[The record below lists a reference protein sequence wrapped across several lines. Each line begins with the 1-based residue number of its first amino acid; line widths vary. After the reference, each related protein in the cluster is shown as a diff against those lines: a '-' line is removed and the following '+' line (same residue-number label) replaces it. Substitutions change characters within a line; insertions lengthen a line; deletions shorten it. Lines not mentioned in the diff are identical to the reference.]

1 MSCKRVFSSDFDS
14 RDRIHIL
21 YPGLITSVAGTGIVS
36 QCVPENLECEMSNAR
51 IMMISTDT
59 FELVFLISAIAGT
72 ASFVFK
78 AIVSLTLGEMHDID
92 TDLGAGDIAHD
103 GIQSSD
109 AAFELFS
116 ITSLTG
122 FFMMFG
128 WSGLAAYKE
137 FSLSQS
143 GTFGCALLVGFVAMY
158 GTAKLFSAARLL
170 VSKGSVF
177 VIENTLDKP
186 ATVYQMIP
194 VDGTGVIQIT
204 IDGQVRELGAQSA
217 DGVEIPSFTTVK
229 VVSVV
234 DTNTV
239 KVSRV

>member
-1 MSCKRVFSSDFDS
+1 MFQDSLGSPESESKEAKIMIISS
-14 RDRIHIL
+14 
-21 YPGLITSVAGTGIVS
+21 
-36 QCVPENLECEMSNAR
+36 
-51 IMMISTDT
+51 DT
-59 FELVFLISAIAGT
+59 FELIFWISAIAGT
-72 ASFVFK
+72 AMFVFK
-78 AIVSLTLGEMHDID
+78 TIVALAIGEMHDID
-92 TDLGAGDIAHD
+92 TDLGVGDIAHD
-103 GIQSSD
+103 GVDSSD

-137 FSLSQS
+137 YNLSQS
-143 GTFGCALLVGFVAMY
+143 TAFACACVIGFIAMY

-170 VSKGSVF
+170 VSRGSVF
-177 VIENTLDKP
+177 LIENTLGKTG
-186 ATVYQMIP
+186 TVYQMIP
-194 VDGTGVIQIT
+194 ADGTGVIQIT

-217 DGVEIPSFTTVK
+217 EGVEIPSFTTVT

-239 KVSRV
+239 KVSSI